1 MLHIIFEKIK
11 KILCENFDMD
21 DSEIVPEASL
31 MKDLDMDELDFWDL
45 VMDIEDTFSVEVDDD
60 IDWKKATVGSIVKL
74 IEENI

>member
-1 MLHIIFEKIK
+1 MIFEKIK
-11 KILCENFDMD
+11 RILCENFDMD
-21 DSEIVPEASL
+21 DSEIVPEAGL

-60 IDWKKATVGSIVKL
+60 IDWTKVTVGSIVKL

>member
-1 MLHIIFEKIK
+1 MIFEKIK